1 MIILKNNDLEVSLHP
16 KGAEIHKIVGLH
28 DNINYMWR
36 RDPILWANS
45 APILFPFVGAVND
58 NEFRI
63 DGKTECLSFTF
74 QIFLQLFKSLLYQ
87 TSFLNYILFLY
98 ITCRDIRNGSV
109 PFAKGYGADYCWVCI
124 YYQHPNYSMRCC
136 SNISLMLF
144 TKQIVYSLHRI
155 ECSKRYFYKN
165 CTPVTHCTIP

>member
-63 DGKTECLSFTF
+63 DGKTYTMTQHGFARHSEFEDR
-74 QIFLQLFKSLLYQ
+74 KS
-87 TSFLNYILFLY
+87 
-98 ITCRDIRNGSV
+98 V
-109 PFAKGYGADYCWVCI
+109 V
-124 YYQHPNYSMRCC
+124 
-136 SNISLMLF
+136 
-144 TKQIVYSLHRI
+144 
-155 ECSKRYFYKN
+155 
-165 CTPVTHCTIP
+165 